1 MYGCR
6 PRSSLLASLPSAGG
20 CSSPIL
26 VPVPQPHTC
35 PPGSRSP
42 PSSTGCHPA
51 LPSPP
56 ASCKPASASQPTL
69 THVHP
74 MGKLFQGS
82 APVPFPFPQAVGEAV
97 LWGWQRQG
105 AAAGLARPL
114 VPGRRSPPCPAV
126 LMLRVHPPRDR
137 HHLHQEK
144 QPQPSAQKPP
154 GGSVQLHFRIY
165 LK

>member
-1 MYGCR
+1 MHGCR

-97 LWGWQRQG
+97 PWGWQRQG

-114 VPGRRSPPCPAV
+114 APGRRSPPVPCGANASCSPTSGSSPSPSGKATTAFSSET
-126 LMLRVHPPRDR
+126 PRWVS
-137 HHLHQEK
+137 
-144 QPQPSAQKPP
+144 SAA
-154 GGSVQLHFRIY
+154 L
-165 LK
+165 

>member
-6 PRSSLLASLPSAGG
+6 PRSSLLASRPSTGG

-26 VPVPQPHTC
+26 VPVPQPHAC
-35 PPGSRSP
+35 PPGSRNP
-42 PSSTGCHPA
+42 PAAPGAILLCPHLPPPA
-51 LPSPP
+51 NLPLHPSPRSP
-56 ASCKPASASQPTL
+56 TGTLWGSC
-69 THVHP
+69 
-74 MGKLFQGS
+74 FRGS

-97 LWGWQRQG
+97 PWGWQRRG

-114 VPGRRSPPCPAV
+114 VPGRRSPPPTV
-126 LMLRVHPPRDR
+126 LMLRVHPPWVR

-154 GGSVQLHFRIY
+154 CGSVQLHFRIY

>member
-6 PRSSLLASLPSAGG
+6 PRSSLLAIRPSAGG

-42 PSSTGCHPA
+42 PAAPGAILLCPHLPPPA
-51 LPSPP
+51 NLPLHPSPR
-56 ASCKPASASQPTL
+56 SPTGIL
-69 THVHP
+69 W
-74 MGKLFQGS
+74 GRCFSGL

-126 LMLRVHPPRDR
+126 LMLRVHPPRVR